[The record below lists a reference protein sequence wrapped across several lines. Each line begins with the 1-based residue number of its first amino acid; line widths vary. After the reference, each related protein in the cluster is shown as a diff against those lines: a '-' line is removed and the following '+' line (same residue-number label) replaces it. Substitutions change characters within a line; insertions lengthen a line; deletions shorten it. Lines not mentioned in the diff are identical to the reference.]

1 MIKVNSRKIIML
13 VCFFLPW
20 AWIFAFAYDTHTL
33 AEACYLNALQDMES
47 WVFMAS
53 TGLFLFVL
61 ISEDMQS
68 LLKTNTDLTIAYEQ
82 TVQGWV
88 NVLDLRHQE
97 TKNHTLRVTEMT
109 VELAKLAGFTD
120 QDELD
125 RIKRGA
131 ILHDIG
137 KVGIPDAILTKP
149 GVLNDEEFE
158 CMKLHPEIAYDILSG
173 IDFLRSCTDIPYC
186 HHERWDGS
194 GYPRGLKGKEIPRA
208 ARLFAII
215 DVWDA
220 LSSQRA
226 YKAAWPEEKVLHY
239 LAQQAG
245 GHFDPEF
252 VDLFLKNY
260 KQLKERAH
268 IA

>member
-1 MIKVNSRKIIML
+1 ML

-68 LLKTNTDLTIAYEQ
+68 LLKTNTDLTTAYEQ

-149 GVLNDEEFE
+149 GMLNNEEFE
-158 CMKLHPEIAYDILSG
+158 YMKLHPEIA
-173 IDFLRSCTDIPYC
+173 
-186 HHERWDGS
+186 
-194 GYPRGLKGKEIPRA
+194 
-208 ARLFAII
+208 
-215 DVWDA
+215 
-220 LSSQRA
+220 
-226 YKAAWPEEKVLHY
+226 
-239 LAQQAG
+239 
-245 GHFDPEF
+245 
-252 VDLFLKNY
+252 
-260 KQLKERAH
+260 
-268 IA
+268 

>member
-1 MIKVNSRKIIML
+1 ML
-13 VCFFLPW
+13 ICFFLPW
-20 AWIFAFAYDTHTL
+20 LWILAADARPL
-33 AEACYLNALQDMES
+33 AEACYANSLQDMES

-68 LLKTNTDLTIAYEQ
+68 LIKTNTDLTSAYEQ
-82 TVQGWV
+82 TIQGWV
-88 NVLDLRHQE
+88 NVLDLRHHE
-97 TKNHTLRVTEMT
+97 TKDHTLRVTEMT
-109 VELAKLAGFTD
+109 VELARLAGFTEP
-120 QDELD
+120 DELS

-149 GVLNDEEFE
+149 GMLDNGEFE
-158 CMKLHPEIAYDILSG
+158 RMKLHPEIAREILSG
-173 IDFLRSCTDIPYC
+173 IDFLHTCIDIPYC

-220 LSSQRA
+220 LSSQRT
-226 YKAAWPEEKVLHY
+226 YKAAWPEEKVLRY
-239 LAQQAG
+239 LEQHAG
-245 GHFDPEF
+245 SHFDPEF
-252 VDLFLKNY
+252 VDLFLQNY
-260 KQLKERAH
+260 QQLKESAH
-268 IA
+268 IVA